1 MARDP
6 QDVFDALKETLV
18 KEFEVDPAAITPAA
32 RLQEDLDLDSIDA
45 VDLILKIQELTG
57 QSVSPE
63 QFKDVV
69 TIGDVQAIIA
79 NLQRR
84 AGVA

>member
-1 MARDP
+1 MVHAP
-6 QDVFDALKETLV
+6 QDVFDILKKTLV
-18 KEFEVDPAAITPAA
+18 DEFEVDPDAITPEA

-63 QFKDVV
+63 EFKHVT
-69 TIGDVQAIIA
+69 TIGDVQGVVRD
-79 NLQRR
+79 LQRR
-84 AGVA
+84 AGAA